1 MNHIKCFNLITTFYN
16 LRLVWLICVRGMS
29 LKDTLPRYDKVSY
42 FDMIHVLEKTLS
54 KHIILHTIIRSYQ
67 TKNQNAFKT
76 IYKTTRSKNER
87 SKIGQNNLRPDIHLF
102 KNLDWEKL
110 HKILLIKPRN
120 SIIVWLQNCLT
131 RFKKAEGIGRVR
143 FRL

>member
-1 MNHIKCFNLITTFYN
+1 MNHIKCFNLINNFFN
-16 LRLVWLICVRGMS
+16 LRLVWLISDKVMS
-29 LKDTLPRYDKVSY
+29 LKDTLPRYFHILIWYMSWKNL
-42 FDMIHVLEKTLS
+42 IKTYHFAHHNQIMS
-54 KHIILHTIIRSYQ
+54 N
-67 TKNQNAFKT
+67 KNQNAFKT
-76 IYKTTRSKNER
+76 IYQTNRNKNER

-110 HKILLIKPRN
+110 HKILLINPRN